1 MIENLGGVT
10 SEVAWLAL
18 DALSLRHQVISHNIA
33 NAETPGFVP
42 KRLEF
47 SEHLHMLVNSLGNG
61 AASLAG
67 TPGFSH
73 EIDRM
78 REELRA
84 GAYTN
89 SHTDQ
94 EVEIDMEMVDLTANV
109 LQYRSIIEAQTKR
122 GEILRMAI
130 RERSM

>member
-47 SEHLHMLVNSLGNG
+47 SEHLLRISLQTSKLVAKLAGNPLLCRGHGAVILGNCCLPQG
-61 AASLAG
+61 YS
-67 TPGFSH
+67 
-73 EIDRM
+73 
-78 REELRA
+78 
-84 GAYTN
+84 
-89 SHTDQ
+89 
-94 EVEIDMEMVDLTANV
+94 VWVV
-109 LQYRSIIEAQTKR
+109 LQRVQA
-122 GEILRMAI
+122 GEW
-130 RERSM
+130 RESLIDA